1 MTTAVATGIAAGTWT
16 VDPSHANV
24 GFVARHLMVHK
35 VRGLFSGVAGAIHVG
50 ETLDDTWVEATIYA
64 ASLSTRDDQ
73 RDGHLKSPDFLDV
86 KNYPEIS
93 FRSTAIEDL
102 GNGRFR
108 VTGALTIRDVTRP
121 ITLEATL
128 EGTAT
133 DPYGSE
139 RAAFSAATEIDREA
153 WGMTWNV
160 PLETGGVLVS
170 KKVALEIEVEVTRQ
184 V

>member
-1 MTTAVATGIAAGTWT
+1 MSTAVATGISAGTWT

-24 GFVARHLMVHK
+24 GFVARHLMVQK
-35 VRGLFSGVAGAIHVG
+35 VRGLFAGVAGAIHVG
-50 ETLDDTWVEATIYA
+50 ETLDDTWVEATIDA

-86 KNYPEIS
+86 ENYPEIR

-121 ITLEATL
+121 SCSRRLSKGLLPTRTEAR
-128 EGTAT
+128 EPRSRRRRRSTAR
-133 DPYGSE
+133 P
-139 RAAFSAATEIDREA
+139 
-153 WGMTWNV
+153 
-160 PLETGGVLVS
+160 GG
-170 KKVALEIEVEVTRQ
+170 
-184 V
+184 